1 MKNLTAFIN
10 QLLPIL
16 FAFATLGGVLI
27 FLSACSSSAE
37 YSSAKM
43 DTSLNQKILS
53 LEKEYPTILIQFT
66 GKTNEVINDQM
77 KKELHGTGINIE
89 TVVSDIFTANGT
101 VSSIKKTSLLDFV
114 VYLELVKKLDI
125 K

>member
-1 MKNLTAFIN
+1 MKYLTTFIS
-10 QLLPIL
+10 QLLPCL

-27 FLSACSSSAE
+27 LLTACSSSAK
-37 YSSAKM
+37 YNSTKM

-53 LEKEYPTILIQFT
+53 VEKENPDLIIQFT

-77 KKELHGTGINIE
+77 KKELQDTGINIE
-89 TVVSDIFTANGT
+89 TVVSDIFTANGK
-101 VSSIKKTSLLDFV
+101 VSSIKKASLLDFV